1 MHRTN
6 SWPTGFLLSL
16 LVVLPAGSALAQV
29 AQEDGRYLEEII
41 VTATKRTMSQQEA
54 PIAITTITS
63 QDIANT
69 FGNDPR
75 LIAELTPNVTL
86 TNQTGFNAIAGGI
99 RGTGSLSILTTQDP
113 STGIMVDEFVLNHV
127 QAQFVELYDIEQIE
141 VYRGPQGTLFG
152 KNSTGGVIAI
162 TSKRPDLEEFGADVE
177 VTYGQYDR
185 DGSTS
190 DITKFSAGID
200 IPIIEGVLGFRFAG
214 MYDANE
220 GYYKNNKPAGTA
232 IVEAFP
238 ADVPG
243 LLLPAQ
249 FPDEVPLYS
258 LFGVNGLLPPELD
271 SNAQGANEQLN
282 DKEVFAGKAKLLWTP
297 NDFYTGLFTYERVRD
312 NSDSPPGVNE
322 TPTAENFLLE
332 QLGFPGIGVSGRGN
346 DPYVTGST
354 QQGNGVNLRDGH
366 KVDVDGFYITQ
377 DFNFEKFSIR
387 SISGYRYQ
395 EETLGSTYTGEAF
408 LSLFDASRNLERDQ
422 YQQEIRVVTN
432 FDGPFN
438 FVAGGSYLQDDLDF
452 RAIAT
457 IGFQSLLAPCMFD
470 PPLGPCLDSRG
481 FLDLDMDFIND
492 PTVTS
497 AEQNRKSWA
506 GYIDGTYEITDR
518 LNLSAGIRYT
528 QDDKDFQKLQN
539 GGGACNQYTKEKD
552 AVLIDPDLPFSEA
565 NCASDNRST
574 ALSRAG
580 ITGAQYDPRKNPLPP
595 ENFGLQIDDDE
606 QWTKTTWRVAL
617 DYGVTENQ
625 RAYFTVA
632 TGFLSGGFSE
642 TCSTTFTCDPYD
654 EETNTNYEIGYKAD
668 WLDGTLRTNLAVFY
682 TEFEDLQRNQVVP
695 FTQASGAQG
704 QETITVNAG
713 ESTAQGFELEATW
726 LPLGN
731 MRVKGF
737 VGYLDAEYDDFAWDP
752 TPNEPP
758 FDKTDF
764 SDLDIPFAPEWQVGL
779 DVTYDQDLGNGG
791 VVVYNVNG
799 NYQDEAETSPFDP
812 NAAENDIVRHP
823 TNTQIEERTL
833 INAAITYRDPTDRW
847 HVTLYGRNLTDQQ
860 KRVTANSVAALWNF
874 TQFSDPRQYGIQVG
888 MSLK

>member
-6 SWPTGFLLSL
+6 TRATSWLNGFLVSAL
-16 LVVLPAGSALAQV
+16 LLPSASALAQV
-29 AQEDGRYLEEII
+29 AQEGGRYLEEVI

-54 PIAITTITS
+54 PIAITTLTS
-63 QDIANT
+63 RDIANT
-69 FGNDPR
+69 FANDPR
-75 LIAELTPNVTL
+75 LIAELSPNVTL

-127 QAQFVELYDIEQIE
+127 QSQFVELYDIEQIE

-162 TSKRPDLEEFGADVE
+162 TTKRPDLNEFGADVE

-190 DITKFSAGID
+190 DITKFSAAID
-200 IPIIEGVLGFRFAG
+200 VPIIEGVLGFRFAG
-214 MYDANE
+214 MYDAAD
-220 GYYKNNKPAGTA
+220 GYYKNNKPAG
-232 IVEAFP
+232 
-238 ADVPG
+238 G
-243 LLLPAQ
+243 
-249 FPDEVPLYS
+249 FPDNIPFWAV
-258 LFGVNGLLPPELD
+258 FGLDPANPNLPPELD
-271 SNAQGANEQLN
+271 TNNQGANEQLN

-322 TPTAENFLLE
+322 TPAGEGFLLE
-332 QLGFPGIGVSGRGN
+332 LMGFPGIAAVGRGN
-346 DPYVTGST
+346 DAYVTGST

-366 KVDVDGFYITQ
+366 TVDVDGYYLTQ
-377 DFNFEKFSIR
+377 DFHFEKFSIR

-432 FDGPFN
+432 FNGPFN

-457 IGFQSLLAPCMFD
+457 IGFQSLIPVFD
-470 PPLGPCLDSRG
+470 GTDFLDPRG
-481 FLDLDMDFIND
+481 FTNLDMDFIND

-506 GYIDGTYEITDR
+506 AYFDGTYEITDR

-528 QDDKDFQKLQN
+528 QDDKDFKKLQN
-539 GGGACNQYTKEKD
+539 GGGACNQFTKEKD
-552 AVLIDPDLPFSEA
+552 AMLEDPLLPFDPLT
-565 NCASDNRST
+565 NCASDVRST

-580 ITGAQYDPRKNPLPP
+580 LTGAQYDPRKNPLPP

-617 DYGVTENQ
+617 DYGVSEDQ
-625 RAYFTVA
+625 RVYFSVA

-642 TCSTTFTCDPYD
+642 TCSTIFTCDPYD

-668 WLDGTLRTNLAVFY
+668 WLDGTLRTNIAVFY

-695 FTQASGAQG
+695 FTLASGAAG

-713 ESTAQGFELEATW
+713 ESTHQGFEIEATW
-726 LPLGN
+726 LPLDN

-737 VGYLDAEYDDFAWDP
+737 VGYLDTEYDDFAWDP
-752 TPNEPP
+752 TPNAPP

-764 SDLDIPFAPEWQVGL
+764 SNLDIPFAPEWQVGL
-779 DVTYDQDLGNGG
+779 DLTYDQDLGNGG
-791 VVVYNVNG
+791 VVTYNING

-874 TQFSDPRQYGIQVG
+874 TQWSDPRQYGIQVG